1 VSASVVGAIAPKLQ
15 HEEIKRARRKPI
27 ENLDAYDY
35 YLRGLAKNYWT
46 KTRSARRSGSFAKR

>member
-1 VSASVVGAIAPKLQ
+1 VVGAIAPKLQ